1 MREKSKFKLEKETRE
16 DMVAEI
22 KTYFL
27 KERDEEI
34 GHLASG
40 MILDFIID
48 KIAPEFYNQ
57 GVMDSSQY
65 MNERID
71 DMQSLLK

>member
-27 KERDEEI
+27 NERGEEI
-34 GHLASG
+34 GDLASG
-40 MILDFIID
+40 LILDFIIE
-48 KIAPEFYNQ
+48 KIASEFYNQ

-65 MNERID
+65 MSERIE